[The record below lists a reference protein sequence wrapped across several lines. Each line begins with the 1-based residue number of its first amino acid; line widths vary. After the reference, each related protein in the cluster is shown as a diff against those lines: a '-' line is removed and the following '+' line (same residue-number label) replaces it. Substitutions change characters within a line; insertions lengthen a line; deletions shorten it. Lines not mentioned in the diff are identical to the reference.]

1 MNPKESRHLRAWGL
15 CAMILA
21 AGFGL
26 ASRTPV
32 MSSWPVIGT
41 YGGDAAWTLAA
52 CGGFRLLFPRRGS
65 VTIAGLGLL
74 ASFGV
79 ELSQLIPMRWLQD
92 LRGTTLGALLLGR
105 GFLWSD
111 LIAYAAGAVL
121 AMAID
126 LPMVRRIRHRPC

>member
-1 MNPKESRHLRAWGL
+1 
-15 CAMILA
+15 MILA